1 VPLGVAEA
9 GSDSD
14 SLLSLLNRRGRQ
26 PAAVFILADA
36 PIAVCRP
43 IIYRRLNM
51 SIPDSDT
58 VLLFTRNGLGDAA
71 PELQQ
76 MLATT
81 YFKLLVEN
89 DFLPAAICF
98 YTEGVRLAVTGSP
111 VLEQLRALEAKGV
124 RLILCSTCLNYFNL
138 AGEVQV
144 GIVGGMTDIIEAQR
158 RAGKVISL

>member
-1 VPLGVAEA
+1 
-9 GSDSD
+9 
-14 SLLSLLNRRGRQ
+14 
-26 PAAVFILADA
+26 
-36 PIAVCRP
+36 
-43 IIYRRLNM
+43 M

-58 VLLFTRNGLGDAA
+58 ILLFTRNGLGDAA

-76 MLATT
+76 MLVTT

-89 DFLPAAICF
+89 DILPAAICF
-98 YTEGVRLAVTGSP
+98 YTDGVRLAVTGSP

-158 RAGKVISL
+158 RAGKVVAL